1 MWWVFPNVP
10 DLFFNF
16 SDHKAY
22 LSLQNVSLTLKD
34 DEHDVALATLSG
46 FVMSAENRY
55 GVKYQKLSVKAE
67 SFNLEASNMEQELVY
82 VVKLVDGTPS
92 AGKCVAWRCM
102 KEGIF

>member
-1 MWWVFPNVP
+1 MY
-10 DLFFNF
+10 L

-82 VVKLVDGTPS
+82 VVKLIDGTPS
-92 AGKCVAWRCM
+92 AGKCCTSCAGQTWHSSFVY
-102 KEGIF
+102 IDI